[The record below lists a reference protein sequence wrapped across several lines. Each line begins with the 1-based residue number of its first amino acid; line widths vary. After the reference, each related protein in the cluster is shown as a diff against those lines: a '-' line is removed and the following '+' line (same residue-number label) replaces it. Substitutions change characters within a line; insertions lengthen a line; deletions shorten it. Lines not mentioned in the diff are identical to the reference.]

1 MASIVTVAELRSILG
16 VSTSL
21 YSDAYLTDVID
32 TAEAVILP
40 MLVKYSSPIDVV
52 ALQDNVATYYVLGDN
67 NFSAGQSVVVT
78 GVGSPFNG
86 TFTIL
91 ESSNIDY
98 DSFVLRSNSRIFLDG
113 SYREFNGFF
122 TVSITNANITERKV
136 IPSGLATLSGA
147 ATYVG
152 VSAVESAVLA
162 VSVEVFQSRIAPGGQ
177 IEGIDFTTVSPY
189 RLGRSLFNRVSGL
202 LGPYIDTDSMVQ

>member
-1 MASIVTVAELRSILG
+1 MATIVTPAELRSVLG
-16 VSTSL
+16 VSNSL
-21 YSDAYLTDVID
+21 YSDSYLTDVID
-32 TAEAVILP
+32 TAESVILP

-52 ALQDNVATYYVLGDN
+52 ALQDNIATYYVLGDN
-67 NFSAGQSVVVT
+67 NFGVGQSVVIT

-86 TFTIL
+86 TFIIL
-91 ESSNIDY
+91 ESSNLDY
-98 DSFVLRSNSRIFLDG
+98 DSFILRSNSRIFLDG

-122 TVSITNANITERKV
+122 TVAITNADITERKV

-147 ATYVG
+147 STYVG
-152 VSAVESAVLA
+152 NAAVESAVLA

-177 IEGIDFTTVSPY
+177 IEGIDFTSVSPY

-202 LGPYIDTDSMVQ
+202 LGAYIDTDSMVQ

>member
-1 MASIVTVAELRSILG
+1 MATIVTPAELRSVLG
-16 VSTSL
+16 VSNSL
-21 YSDAYLTDVID
+21 YNDAYLTDVID

-40 MLVKYSSPIDVV
+40 MLVKYSSPIDMVV
-52 ALQDNVATYYVLGDN
+52 LEDNIATYSVLGDN
-67 NFSAGQSVVVT
+67 NFSEGQSVVIT

-86 TFTIL
+86 TFTII
-91 ESSNIDY
+91 ESSNIDA
-98 DSFVLRSNSRIFLDG
+98 DSFIIRSSSRIFLDG

-122 TVSITNANITERKV
+122 TVAITNADITERKV

-147 ATYVG
+147 STYVG
-152 VSAVESAVLA
+152 NAAVESAVLA

-177 IEGIDFTTVSPY
+177 IEGIDFTSVSPY

-202 LGPYIDTDSMVQ
+202 LGAFIDTDSMVQ

>member
-1 MASIVTVAELRSILG
+1 
-16 VSTSL
+16 
-21 YSDAYLTDVID
+21 
-32 TAEAVILP
+32 

-52 ALQDNVATYYVLGDN
+52 ALQDNIATYYVLGDN
-67 NFSAGQSVVVT
+67 NFGEGQSVVIT

-91 ESSNIDY
+91 ESSNLDY

-122 TVSITNANITERKV
+122 TVALTNADITERKV
-136 IPSGLATLSGA
+136 IPSGLATLAGA
-147 ATYVG
+147 STYVG
-152 VSAVESAVLA
+152 VPAVESAVLA

-177 IEGIDFTTVSPY
+177 IEGIDFTQVSPY

-202 LGPYIDTDSMVQ
+202 LGAFIDTDSMVQ

>member
-1 MASIVTVAELRSILG
+1 MPTIVTAAELRSVLG
-16 VSTSL
+16 VSTAL
-21 YSDAYLTDVID
+21 YSDAYLNDVID
-32 TAEAVILP
+32 TAETVILP

-52 ALQDNVATYYVLGDN
+52 ALQDNIATYYVLGDN

-91 ESSNIDY
+91 ESSNLDY
-98 DSFVLRSNSRIFLDG
+98 DSFILRSNSRIFLDG

-122 TVSITNANITERKV
+122 TVALVNADITERKV

-147 ATYVG
+147 STYVG
-152 VSAVESAVLA
+152 NSAVESAVLA

-177 IEGIDFTTVSPY
+177 IEGIDFTQVSPY

-202 LGPYIDTDSMVQ
+202 LGAFIDTDSMVQ

>member
-1 MASIVTVAELRSILG
+1 VLG
-16 VSTSL
+16 VSNSL
-21 YSDAYLTDVID
+21 YNDAYLTDVID
-32 TAEAVILP
+32 TAESVILP

-52 ALQDNVATYYVLGDN
+52 ALQDNIATYYVLGDN
-67 NFSAGQSVVVT
+67 NFGVGQSVVVT

-91 ESSNIDY
+91 ESSNLDY
-98 DSFVLRSNSRIFLDG
+98 DSFILRSNSRIFLDG

-122 TVSITNANITERKV
+122 TVAITNADITERKV

-147 ATYVG
+147 STYVG
-152 VSAVESAVLA
+152 NAAVESAVLA

-177 IEGIDFTTVSPY
+177 IEGIDFTQVSPY

-202 LGPYIDTDSMVQ
+202 LGPFIDTDSMVQ

>member
-1 MASIVTVAELRSILG
+1 MATIVTPAELRSVLG
-16 VSTSL
+16 VSNSL
-21 YSDAYLTDVID
+21 YNDAYLTDVID
-32 TAEAVILP
+32 TAESVILP

-52 ALQDNVATYYVLGDN
+52 ALQDNIATYYVLGDN
-67 NFSAGQSVVVT
+67 NFGVGQSVVVT

-91 ESSNIDY
+91 ESSNLDY
-98 DSFVLRSNSRIFLDG
+98 DSFILRSNSRIFLDG

-122 TVSITNANITERKV
+122 TVAITNADITERKV

-147 ATYVG
+147 STYVG
-152 VSAVESAVLA
+152 NAAVESAVLA

-177 IEGIDFTTVSPY
+177 IEGIDFTQVSPY

-202 LGPYIDTDSMVQ
+202 LGPFIDTDSMVQ

>member
-1 MASIVTVAELRSILG
+1 MATIVTVAELRSILG
-16 VSTSL
+16 VSTAL
-21 YSDAYLTDVID
+21 YNDAYLTDVID

-52 ALQDNVATYYVLGDN
+52 ALQDNIATYYVLGDN
-67 NFSAGQSVVVT
+67 NFSVGQSVVVT
-78 GVGSPFNG
+78 GVGAPFNG

-91 ESSNIDY
+91 ESSNLDY

-122 TVSITNANITERKV
+122 TVAITNADITERKV

-147 ATYVG
+147 STYVG
-152 VSAVESAVLA
+152 NSAVESAVLA

-177 IEGIDFTTVSPY
+177 IEGIDFTQVSPY

-202 LGPYIDTDSMVQ
+202 LGAFIDTDSMVQ

>member
-1 MASIVTVAELRSILG
+1 MATIVTPAELRSVLG
-16 VSTSL
+16 VSNSL
-21 YSDAYLTDVID
+21 YNDAYLTDVID

-40 MLVKYSSPIDVV
+40 MLVKYSSPIDMVV
-52 ALQDNVATYYVLGDN
+52 LEDNIATYSVLGDN
-67 NFSAGQSVVVT
+67 NFSEGQSVVVT

-86 TFTIL
+86 TFTIID
-91 ESSNIDY
+91 SSNIDV
-98 DSFVLRSNSRIFLDG
+98 DSFIIRSSSRIFLDG

-122 TVSITNANITERKV
+122 TVAITNADITERKV

-147 ATYVG
+147 STYVG
-152 VSAVESAVLA
+152 NAAVESAVLA

-177 IEGIDFTTVSPY
+177 IEGIDFTSVSPY

-202 LGPYIDTDSMVQ
+202 LGAFIDTDSMVQ

>member
-1 MASIVTVAELRSILG
+1 MATIVTVAELRSILG
-16 VSTSL
+16 VSTAL

-52 ALQDNVATYYVLGDN
+52 ALQDNIATYYVLGDN
-67 NFSAGQSVVVT
+67 NFSTGQSVVIT

-98 DSFVLRSNSRIFLDG
+98 DSFILRSNSRIFLDG

-122 TVSITNANITERKV
+122 TVALVNADITERKV

-147 ATYVG
+147 STYVG
-152 VSAVESAVLA
+152 NSAVESAVLA

-177 IEGIDFTTVSPY
+177 IEGVDFTTVSPY

-202 LGPYIDTDSMVQ
+202 LGAFIDTDSMVQ

>member
-1 MASIVTVAELRSILG
+1 MPTIVTAAELRSVLG
-16 VSTSL
+16 VSTAL
-21 YSDAYLTDVID
+21 YSDAYLNDVID
-32 TAEAVILP
+32 TAETVILP

-52 ALQDNVATYYVLGDN
+52 SLQDNIATYYVLGDN
-67 NFSAGQSVVVT
+67 NFSAGQSVVIT

-91 ESSNIDY
+91 ESSNLDY

-122 TVSITNANITERKV
+122 TVALVNADITERKV

-147 ATYVG
+147 STYVG
-152 VSAVESAVLA
+152 NSAVESAVLA

-177 IEGIDFTTVSPY
+177 IEGIDFTQVSPY

-202 LGPYIDTDSMVQ
+202 LGAFIDTDSMVQ

>member
-1 MASIVTVAELRSILG
+1 MATIVTPAELRSVLG
-16 VSTSL
+16 VSNSL
-21 YSDAYLTDVID
+21 YNDAYLTDVID

-52 ALQDNVATYYVLGDN
+52 ALQDNIATYYVLGDN
-67 NFSAGQSVVVT
+67 NFGVGQSVVVT

-91 ESSNIDY
+91 ESSNLDY

-122 TVSITNANITERKV
+122 TVAITNADITERKV

-147 ATYVG
+147 STYVG
-152 VSAVESAVLA
+152 NSAVESAVLA

-177 IEGIDFTTVSPY
+177 IEGIDFTQVSPY

-202 LGPYIDTDSMVQ
+202 LGAFIDTDSMVQ

>member
-32 TAEAVILP
+32 TSEAVILP
-40 MLVKYSSPIDVV
+40 MLVKYASPIQKVQ
-52 ALQDNVATYYVLGDN
+52 LSDNIATYAVVGEN
-67 NFSAGQSVVVT
+67 KFSEGQSVVIT
-78 GVGSPFNG
+78 GCGSPFNG

-98 DSFVLRSNSRIFLDG
+98 DDVIINSNQRIFIDG
-113 SYREFNGFF
+113 IYTDFNAFF
-122 TVSITNANITERKV
+122 TVSITNADISERNV

-152 VSAVESAVLA
+152 VPAVESAVLA
-162 VSVEVFQSRIAPGGQ
+162 VAVEVFQSRIAPGGQ

-202 LGPYIDTDSMVQ
+202 LGQYLDVETMVQ

>member
-1 MASIVTVAELRSILG
+1 MATIITPAELRSVLG
-16 VSTSL
+16 VSNSL
-21 YSDAYLTDVID
+21 YNDAYLTDVID

-52 ALQDNVATYYVLGDN
+52 ALQDNIATYYVLGDN
-67 NFSAGQSVVVT
+67 NFGVGQSVVIT
-78 GVGSPFNG
+78 GVGAPFNG

-91 ESSNIDY
+91 ESSNLDY

-122 TVSITNANITERKV
+122 TVAITNADITERKV

-147 ATYVG
+147 STYVG
-152 VSAVESAVLA
+152 NSAVESAVLA

-177 IEGIDFTTVSPY
+177 IEGIDFTQVSPY

-202 LGPYIDTDSMVQ
+202 LGAFIDTDSMVQ

>member
-1 MASIVTVAELRSILG
+1 MATIVTAAELRSVLG
-16 VSTSL
+16 VSSSL
-21 YSDAYLTDVID
+21 YNDAYLTDVID

-40 MLVKYSSPIDVV
+40 MLTTYSSPIDRVS
-52 ALQDNVATYYVLGDN
+52 LTDNIATYSVLGDN
-67 NFSAGQSVVVT
+67 NFSEGQSVVVT

-91 ESSNIDY
+91 ESSNY
-98 DSFVLRSNSRIFLDG
+98 DQDDFIIKSNSRVFLNGD
-113 SYREFNGFF
+113 YREFNGYF
-122 TVSITNANITERKV
+122 TVAITSADVIERNV

-147 ATYVG
+147 STYVG
-152 VSAVESAVLA
+152 VAAVESAVLA

-177 IEGIDFTTVSPY
+177 IEGIDFTQVSPY

-202 LGPYIDTDSMVQ
+202 LGAYIDVETMVQ

>member
-1 MASIVTVAELRSILG
+1 MATIVTAAELRSVLG
-16 VSTSL
+16 VSSSL
-21 YSDAYLTDVID
+21 YNDAYLTDVID

-40 MLVKYSSPIDVV
+40 MLTRYSSPIDRVS
-52 ALQDNVATYYVLGDN
+52 LTDNIATYSVLGDN
-67 NFSAGQSVVVT
+67 NFSEGQSVVIT

-91 ESSNIDY
+91 ESSNY
-98 DSFVLRSNSRIFLDG
+98 DEDDFIIKSNSRVFLGGD
-113 SYREFNGFF
+113 YREFNGYF
-122 TVSITNANITERKV
+122 TVAITSANVIERNV

-147 ATYVG
+147 STYVG
-152 VSAVESAVLA
+152 VAAVESAVLA

-177 IEGIDFTTVSPY
+177 IEGIDFTQVSPY

-202 LGPYIDTDSMVQ
+202 LGAYIDVETMVQ

>member
-1 MASIVTVAELRSILG
+1 MATIVTVAELRSILG
-16 VSTSL
+16 VSTAL

-52 ALQDNVATYYVLGDN
+52 ALQDNIATYYVLGDN
-67 NFSAGQSVVVT
+67 NFSTGQSVVIT

-98 DSFVLRSNSRIFLDG
+98 DSFILRSNSRIFLDG

-122 TVSITNANITERKV
+122 TVALVNADITERKV

-147 ATYVG
+147 STYVG
-152 VSAVESAVLA
+152 NSAVESAVLA

-202 LGPYIDTDSMVQ
+202 LGPFIDTDSMVQ

>member
-32 TAEAVILP
+32 TAESVILP
-40 MLVKYSSPIDVV
+40 MLVKYASPISAVE
-52 ALQDNVATYYVLGDN
+52 LQDNVAFYLVLGEN
-67 NFSAGQSVVVT
+67 NFSAGQSVVIT
-78 GVGSPFNG
+78 GCGSPFNG
-86 TFTIL
+86 TFTI
-91 ESSNIDY
+91 SDSY
-98 DSFVLRSNSRIFLDG
+98 DAL
-113 SYREFNGFF
+113 F
-122 TVSITNANITERKV
+122 TIAITNADIAAKNV

-152 VSAVESAVLA
+152 ISAVESAVLA

-177 IEGIDFTTVSPY
+177 IEGVDFTQVSPY

-202 LGPYIDTDSMVQ
+202 LGAYIDTDSMVQ

>member
-1 MASIVTVAELRSILG
+1 MATIVTPAELRSVLG
-16 VSTSL
+16 VSNSL
-21 YSDAYLTDVID
+21 YNDAYLTDVID

-40 MLVKYSSPIDVV
+40 MLVKYSSPIDMVV
-52 ALQDNVATYYVLGDN
+52 LEDNIATYSVLGDN
-67 NFSAGQSVVVT
+67 NFSEGQSVVVT

-86 TFTIL
+86 TFTII
-91 ESSNIDY
+91 ESSNIDV
-98 DSFVLRSNSRIFLDG
+98 DSFIIRSSSRIFLDG

-122 TVSITNANITERKV
+122 TVAITNADITERKV

-147 ATYVG
+147 STYVG
-152 VSAVESAVLA
+152 NAAVESAVLA

-177 IEGIDFTTVSPY
+177 IEGIDFTSVSPY

-202 LGPYIDTDSMVQ
+202 LGAFIDTDSMVQ

>member
-1 MASIVTVAELRSILG
+1 MATIVTASELRSVLG
-16 VSTSL
+16 VSSSL

-40 MLVKYSSPIDVV
+40 MLVRYASPISSVE
-52 ALQDNVATYYVLGDN
+52 LENNIATYRVLGDN
-67 NFSAGQSVVVT
+67 NFTAGQSVVIT
-78 GVGSPFNG
+78 GCGSPFNG
-86 TFTIL
+86 TFTI
-91 ESSNIDY
+91 SDSY
-98 DSFVLRSNSRIFLDG
+98 DGI
-113 SYREFNGFF
+113 F
-122 TVSITNANITERKV
+122 TVAITNADIAAKNV

-147 ATYVG
+147 STYVG

-177 IEGIDFTTVSPY
+177 IEGVDFTQVSPY

-202 LGPYIDTDSMVQ
+202 LGAYIDTDSMVQ